1 MPSAGHRMR
10 DADSSLQSPR
20 YLINAAE
27 ARRACRSLINI
38 GRWLLLLHLLDLGRR
53 GRRTASRLGLL
64 LEQVERGV
72 FAESLEV
79 IHASKRERNHAISSM
94 RSTRSCCP
102 SAAAALVDLLYRVS
116 LRGTWGKFV
125 SPEVGELAASPPAG
139 PTRLALREH
148 CGCVGAQR
156 EQGSCSWT

>member
-20 YLINAAE
+20 YLIHATE
-27 ARRACRSLINI
+27 ACRACRSLINI
-38 GRWLLLLHLLDLGRR
+38 GRWLLLLLLYLGRR
-53 GRRTASRLGLL
+53 GRRTASRLRLL

-79 IHASKRERNHAISSM
+79 VHASKRERNHAISSM

-102 SAAAALVDLLYRVS
+102 SAAAALVDLLY
-116 LRGTWGKFV
+116 
-125 SPEVGELAASPPAG
+125 
-139 PTRLALREH
+139 
-148 CGCVGAQR
+148 
-156 EQGSCSWT
+156 